1 MKRFLNMTIAT
12 PEGVIFEGEVESAEF
27 PGTLGAFTLLPLHAA
42 LISSLTGGQIVYVKD
57 GKPEKVAI
65 KGGFVLIQPIFSQI
79 VSSKKQ
85 AHTIPIKRMKKIS

>member
-57 GKPEKVAI
+57 GKPD
-65 KGGFVLIQPIFSQI
+65 GTIFTFRLKAEEVTLDEQTTDSC
-79 VSSKKQ
+79 SG
-85 AHTIPIKRMKKIS
+85 R

>member
-12 PEGVIFEGEVESAEF
+12 PEGV
-27 PGTLGAFTLLPLHAA
+27 AFTLLPLHAA

-65 KGGFVLIQPIFSQI
+65 KGGFVEVKQDI
-79 VSSKKQ
+79 VSVCVEQ
-85 AHTIPIKRMKKIS
+85 

>member
-42 LISSLTGGQIVYVKD
+42 LISSYRGQIVYVKD

-65 KGGFVLIQPIFSQI
+65 KGGFVEVKQDI
-79 VSSKKQ
+79 VSVCVEQ
-85 AHTIPIKRMKKIS
+85 

>member
-42 LISSLTGGQIVYVKD
+42 LISSLTGGQIVYVKKD

-65 KGGFVLIQPIFSQI
+65 KGGFVEVKQDI
-79 VSSKKQ
+79 VSVCVEQ
-85 AHTIPIKRMKKIS
+85 

>member
-12 PEGVIFEGEVESAEF
+12 PEGVIFEEGEVESAEF

-65 KGGFVLIQPIFSQI
+65 KGGFVEVKQDI
-79 VSSKKQ
+79 VSVCVEQ
-85 AHTIPIKRMKKIS
+85 

>member
-42 LISSLTGGQIVYVKD
+42 LISSLTGGQIVYV
-57 GKPEKVAI
+57 
-65 KGGFVLIQPIFSQI
+65 
-79 VSSKKQ
+79 
-85 AHTIPIKRMKKIS
+85 

>member
-65 KGGFVLIQPIFSQI
+65 KGGFVEVKQDI
-79 VSSKKQ
+79 VSVFVEQ
-85 AHTIPIKRMKKIS
+85 

>member
-42 LISSLTGGQIVYVKD
+42 LISSLTGGQNVYVKD

-65 KGGFVLIQPIFSQI
+65 KGGFVEVKQDI
-79 VSSKKQ
+79 VSVCVEQ
-85 AHTIPIKRMKKIS
+85 